1 VATPDGR
8 ARAEREVV
16 RQCHLGHDVA
26 AVQRGVLGSLRRLM
40 PIDAA
45 FFATADPVTWLFTG
59 AWTEEPLE
67 PVTSLLL
74 DNEFG
79 AADVNR
85 FGVLARS
92 APWAASLDEAT
103 HSERS
108 ASPRYREILR
118 PIGLGDELRAALV
131 TGSECWGYLCLHRED
146 SASGFTAAEA
156 AAIGRLAPH
165 IAHALRHATLLVGSA
180 ADEPPRP
187 GVMMLTDA
195 LDVVAVTPEAEHLV
209 TLIARQPLSGRL
221 PLAVLA
227 AAGAL
232 RTADRGPPASRRV
245 PSARVPLTTGGW
257 LTVHASWLHEVPDQ
271 RRITV
276 VLQPASS
283 GETVPLLLSA
293 HGLTVREAQIA
304 TLILRGSSTR
314 EIVDALHISP
324 YTVQDHLKAVFDK
337 VGVRSRRDLA
347 GTLLGQRRVRGRP
360 NG

>member
-1 VATPDGR
+1 VGTPDGR

-26 AVQRGVLGSLRRLM
+26 ALQRGVLGALRRLM
-40 PIDAA
+40 PVDAA
-45 FFATADPVTWLFTG
+45 FFATADPETWLFTG
-59 AWTEEPLE
+59 AWTEEPLQA
-67 PVTSLLL
+67 VTSLLL

-103 HSERS
+103 HQERS
-108 ASPRYREILR
+108 PSPRYREIMR
-118 PIGLGDELRAALV
+118 PLGLGDELRAALV

-146 SASGFTAAEA
+146 SEFGFTAAETA
-156 AAIGRLAPH
+156 TVGRLAPH
-165 IAHALRHATLLVGSA
+165 IAQAVRHAALLFGPSTGNT
-180 ADEPPRP
+180 PPRP
-187 GVMMLTDA
+187 GVMVLTEA
-195 LDVVAVTPEAEHLV
+195 LDVVAVTPEAQHLV
-209 TLIARQPLSGRL
+209 TLIDRQPPGGRL
-221 PLAVLA
+221 PIAVLSA
-227 AAGAL
+227 AAAL
-232 RTADRGPPASRRV
+232 RSQESGPPSPRRL
-245 PSARVPLTTGGW
+245 PSARVPLTAGGW

-271 RRITV
+271 RRISV
-276 VLQPASS
+276 VLQPAST

-293 HGLTVREAQIA
+293 HGLTEREAQIA
-304 TLILRGSSTR
+304 TLVLRGSSTR

-347 GTLLGQRRVRGRP
+347 GTLLGQRP
-360 NG
+360 